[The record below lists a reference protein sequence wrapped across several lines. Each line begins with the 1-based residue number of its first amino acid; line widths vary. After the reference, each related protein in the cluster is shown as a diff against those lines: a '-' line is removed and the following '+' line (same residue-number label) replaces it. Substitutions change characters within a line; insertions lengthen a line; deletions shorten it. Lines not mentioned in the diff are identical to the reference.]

1 MKNENTAS
9 KDETVVPIKATRT
22 PSPETVLKQEM
33 RSINKELAAV
43 AKTVAEFEAIQ
54 NEFDNAEERKTQLE
68 SDLAAVKAKLRTALG
83 LD

>member
-1 MKNENTAS
+1 MKNENTVN
-9 KDETVVPIKATRT
+9 KEEVVVPIKATRT
-22 PSPETVLKQEM
+22 PSPETILKQEM

-54 NEFDNAEERKTQLE
+54 NEFDNAEERKAELE